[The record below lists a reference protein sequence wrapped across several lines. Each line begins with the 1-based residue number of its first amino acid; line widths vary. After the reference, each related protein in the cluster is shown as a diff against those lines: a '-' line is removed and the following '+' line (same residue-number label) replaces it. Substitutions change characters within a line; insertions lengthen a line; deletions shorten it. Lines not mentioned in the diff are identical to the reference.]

1 MRRVVVTGMG
11 GLSPLGN
18 DWATVRAK
26 LLDGVS
32 GVSSVPEWS
41 VFEGLDTRLAA
52 IVPDFETPAHWPRKK
67 TRTMGR
73 VAALAARATEL
84 ALEDAGL
91 LDSAVVTDGS
101 TGVAYGSTSGSPPAM
116 EIYARQ
122 FLARTVKG
130 IAATDYVQFMSH
142 TCAANLA
149 VFFGIKGRL
158 IPTCSACTSGSQ
170 GIGYAYE
177 AIRAGRQAVMI
188 AGGAEEMH
196 PIDAAV
202 FNIMYATSTRN
213 DAPTSTPRPFDR
225 ARDGLVVGEGA
236 ATLVLEDLEHA
247 QARGARIHAEI
258 VGFGTNCD
266 GRHITN
272 PDPEGMQRV
281 MEEALCDAG
290 IRPEDIC
297 YVNAHGTATKL
308 GDISESLA
316 TQRVFGARIPISS
329 LKGFMGHTLGACGAL
344 EAWMTIAMVGEGWV
358 APTLNL
364 DEVDPECAALDYVM
378 GKPRPLEVEYVM
390 SNNFAFGGVNTSL
403 VFRRWPG
410 GRAEDS
416 GGSR

>member
-11 GLSPLGN
+11 GLSPLGH
-18 DWATVRAK
+18 DWPTVRTK
-26 LLDGVS
+26 LRSGVS
-32 GVSSVPEWS
+32 GVSTIEEWS
-41 VFEGLDTRLAA
+41 RFEGLQTRLAA
-52 IVPDFETPAHWPRKK
+52 PVADFTMPLHWPRKK

-73 VAALAARATEL
+73 VSQLAARATEL
-84 ALEDAGL
+84 ALADAALAGSSVL
-91 LDSAVVTDGS
+91 TDGS

-122 FLARTVKG
+122 FLASTTKG

-149 VFFGIKGRL
+149 VFFGLKGRL

-177 AIRAGRQAVMI
+177 SIRAGRQTLMI
-188 AGGAEEMH
+188 AGGAEELH

-202 FNIMYATSTRN
+202 FDIMYATSTRN
-213 DAPTSTPRPFDR
+213 DAPTTTPRPFDR
-225 ARDGLVVGEGA
+225 ERDGLVVGEGA
-236 ATLVLEDLEHA
+236 GTLLLEDLEHA
-247 QARGARIHAEI
+247 RRRGARIQGEV
-258 VGFGTNCD
+258 VGFATNCD

-272 PDPEGMQRV
+272 PDPDGMQRV
-281 MEEALCDAG
+281 MEEALRDAG
-290 IRPEDIC
+290 IAAGAVG

-308 GDISESLA
+308 GDVAESIA
-316 TQRVFGARIPISS
+316 TERVFGRRVPVSS

-344 EAWMTIAMVGEGWV
+344 EAWITLAMVAEGWA

-364 DEVDPECAALDYVM
+364 DEVDPECAPLDYIVAAPRALDT
-378 GKPRPLEVEYVM
+378 EYAV

-403 VFRRWPG
+403 VFRRWTD
-410 GRAEDS
+410 RS
-416 GGSR
+416 

>member
-1 MRRVVVTGMG
+1 MRRVVITGMA
-11 GLSPLGN
+11 GLSPLGH
-18 DWATVRAK
+18 DWPTVRAK
-26 LLDGVS
+26 LREGVS
-32 GVSSVPEWS
+32 GVTVVPEWAI
-41 VFEGLDTRLAA
+41 FEGLETRLAA
-52 IVPDFETPAHWPRKK
+52 VVSDFEMPARWPRKK

-73 VAALAARATEL
+73 VSALAARATEL
-84 ALEDAGL
+84 ALADAGL
-91 LDSAVVTDGS
+91 LDRAVVSDGS

-122 FLARTVKG
+122 FLDSTVKG

-149 VFFGIKGRL
+149 VFFGIRGRL

-177 AIRAGRQAVMI
+177 SILAGRQAVMI
-188 AGGAEEMH
+188 AGGAEELH

-202 FNIMYATSTRN
+202 FDIMYATSTRN

-225 ARDGLVVGEGA
+225 HRDGLVVGEGA

-247 QARGARIHAEI
+247 RARGARIHAEI
-258 VGFGTNCD
+258 AGFATNCD

-272 PDPEGMQRV
+272 PDPEGMERV
-281 MEEALCDAG
+281 MRESLRDAG
-290 IRPEDIC
+290 LRAQDVG

-308 GDISESLA
+308 GDVAESIA
-316 TQRVFGARIPISS
+316 THRVFGERMPISS

-344 EAWMTIAMVGEGWV
+344 EAWMTVAMVGEGWV

-364 DEVDPECAALDYVM
+364 GEVDPECAPLDYVM
-378 GKPRPLEVEYVM
+378 DRPRPLEIQYSM

-403 VFRRWPG
+403 IFKRWTEG
-410 GRAEDS
+410 
-416 GGSR
+416 